1 MQISGSDDEQSEFQ
15 LSNFSFQLYSSPMDF
30 VIIAN
35 AWTAAADN
43 PTGKHQI
50 ALQLAAKGHRVLW
63 IEGSGMRKP
72 SGSSSADRSRIAGKL
87 KAAAKGIQKAQPNI
101 WRTAPLIIPMPT
113 RPLVRAMNAIIYVLV
128 GALGA
133 ICLGFKRPTLINFL
147 PVVPLAEKLWPWK
160 KVYFC
165 VDRWDKFDMY
175 DTTVMS
181 HVDDAC
187 CHNADVVLTTSHDL
201 QTRCS
206 PKNPNTT
213 LIGHGV
219 NWDHFAAPLH
229 ANKGQHPASQSVA
242 RDCISQPGEARNA
255 YSRPSDG
262 LRRTTSRHTG
272 EEVFPPEAGCEMQ
285 SRATPRPP
293 DMPDGQIVGF
303 FGLLS
308 EWVDQDLLIS
318 LARSLTSSSHISP
331 ADDEHVP
338 HPTSHVPHSPSLV
351 LIGKADVDISRL
363 EAEPNIHILGPKPFS
378 ELPSY
383 TAFFDV
389 AIIPFIINELTI
401 AVNPI
406 KLREMLAAGCPV
418 VSTALPEVDF
428 VAQQTDYA
436 ETVAT
441 AEAFIAAVLKRLDE
455 PATHEHRV
463 AISDTMRTETWSA
476 KVDQILEVI
485 SEV

>member
-1 MQISGSDDEQSEFQ
+1 
-15 LSNFSFQLYSSPMDF
+15 MDF

-72 SGSSSADRSRIAGKL
+72 SASSGADRSRIAGKL
-87 KAAAKGIQKAQPNI
+87 KAAAKGIQEAQQGI
-101 WRTAPLIIPMPT
+101 WRTAPLIVPMPT
-113 RPLVRAMNAIIYVLV
+113 KPLVRALNSLIYVLV
-128 GALGA
+128 GSIGALL
-133 ICLGFKRPTLINFL
+133 LGFRRPTLINFL

-181 HVDDAC
+181 HVDNAC

-201 QTRCS
+201 QTRCE
-206 PKNPNTT
+206 PKNPSTT

-219 NWDHFAAPLH
+219 NWDHFSAPLR
-229 ANKGQHPASQSVA
+229 GQNTEQRSVARGCTSQSVA
-242 RDCISQPGEARNA
+242 RRCTSHPNVARGCTSHPGEARN
-255 YSRPSDG
+255 
-262 LRRTTSRHTG
+262 TG
-272 EEVFPPEAGCEMQ
+272 YESAFPPVG
-285 SRATPRPP
+285 RAATYNVALHRPE
-293 DMPDGQIVGF
+293 DIPDGQIVGF

-308 EWVDQDLLIS
+308 EWVDQDLLIA
-318 LARSLTSSSHISP
+318 LAQALSNHFAP
-331 ADDEHVP
+331 N
-338 HPTSHVPHSPSLV
+338 HSACSLV
-351 LIGKADVDISRL
+351 LLGKADVGISRL
-363 EAEPNIHILGPKPFS
+363 EAEPNIHILGPKPFA
-378 ELPSY
+378 ELPAY

-389 AIIPFIINELTI
+389 AIIPFTINELTI

-418 VSTALPEVDF
+418 VSTALPEVEF
-428 VAQQTDYA
+428 VAKESDYA

-441 AEAFIAAVLKRLDE
+441 GEEFIAAVLKRLDDP
-455 PATHEHRV
+455 PAHEHRV
-463 AISDTMRTETWSA
+463 AISDTMRPETWSA

>member
-1 MQISGSDDEQSEFQ
+1 
-15 LSNFSFQLYSSPMDF
+15 MDF

-72 SGSSSADRSRIAGKL
+72 SASSGADRSRIVGKL
-87 KAAAKGIQKAQPNI
+87 KTAAKGIQKAQPGI
-101 WRTAPLIIPMPT
+101 WRTAPLIVPMPT
-113 RPLVRAMNAIIYVLV
+113 QPLVRALNAIIYTAVGVL
-128 GALGA
+128 GSTL
-133 ICLGFKRPTLINFL
+133 LRFKRPTLINFL
-147 PVVPLAEKLWPWK
+147 PVVPLAEMLWPWK
-160 KVYFC
+160 KIYFC

-187 CHNADVVLTTSHDL
+187 CRNANVVLTTSNDL
-201 QTRCS
+201 QTRCE
-206 PKNPNTT
+206 PKNPRTT

-219 NWDHFAAPLH
+219 NWDHFSAPLQVKTEDH
-229 ANKGQHPASQSVA
+229 
-242 RDCISQPGEARNA
+242 
-255 YSRPSDG
+255 RPQTTD
-262 LRRTTSRHTG
+262 RR
-272 EEVFPPEAGCEMQ
+272 PEDLPEG
-285 SRATPRPP
+285 R
-293 DMPDGQIVGF
+293 IVGF

-318 LARSLTSSSHISP
+318 LAQALREANTPPSP
-331 ADDEHVP
+331 NHFAA
-338 HPTSHVPHSPSLV
+338 SIV

-363 EAEPNIHILGPKPFS
+363 EAEPNIHILGPKTFS
-378 ELPSY
+378 ELPAY

-441 AEAFIAAVLKRLDE
+441 AEAFVAAALKRLDE
-455 PATHEHRV
+455 PATHEHRA

-476 KVDQILEVI
+476 KVDQILNVI
-485 SEV
+485 DQSP